1 MMLTQKKA
9 GAYLEDHVKFA
20 SPIGLILLLYD
31 KAIQTLKL
39 SSTSL
44 RAPQQDL
51 TEKGR
56 TLCLAVDIIAEL
68 QAVLDR
74 ERGGKIAEKL
84 HALYD
89 YMLERL
95 TLANYENNPA
105 VIDEIIALLEELREG
120 WRAATSTTGQKT
132 PPAR

>member
-1 MMLTQKKA
+1 MLTQKRA

-31 KAIQTLKL
+31 KTIQTLKL

-74 ERGGKIAEKL
+74 DRGGKIAEKL
-84 HALYD
+84 DALYG
-89 YMLERL
+89 YMLEQL
-95 TLANYENNPA
+95 TLANYDNNPA
-105 VIDEIIALLEELREG
+105 VIDEVVGLLEQLREG
-120 WRAATSTTGQKT
+120 WRAATTTADQKT